1 MKKIYLLLASMAALT
16 LMGSCNGS
24 SKQTTDAQEITE
36 DSTVMTEQVADTSIM
51 QEKQA
56 ETTLTFADVAGIYD
70 SFDED
75 GGNESRICLYED
87 GAASW
92 NMIGSLHYTEYI
104 YTITGNTICLKVE
117 DVDSEEEC
125 YDYDPV
131 KKTLSNEQGALYYY
145 QDIE

>member
-75 GGNESRICLYED
+75 GGNESRICLHED
-87 GAASW
+87 GTASW